1 MKPLNAI
8 RHFLY
13 IDRCV
18 SEYTAEDERKNQEGV
33 ALIAAASFAIMSL
46 LNVKQASFVML
57 GTTIFGA
64 AFFVLGY
71 LFSHYMRKPALLRA
85 AYYITYLVVFTSYT
99 IMGGNDGFA
108 VLWLVIATYAVMIS
122 VDFRTGFFISLYYLV
137 ILLLLFL
144 GPLSYLLRY
153 DYNQTFMLRFPFLYL
168 INFAF
173 AAYISIRIR
182 TYQYELLLKR
192 EELVALS
199 TMDLSTGVKNRNG
212 FIRDME
218 HLKNDEVESL
228 VVVYIDINGLHEI
241 NNRFGHAAGDEVLV
255 TAARLYQSHFPKD
268 FVYRMGGDE
277 FLILCKDSTETDVW
291 KVMLRLMEE
300 AEHNS
305 FSFSFGVDM
314 QTAPFDLD
322 EIIKRADSKMM
333 DAKNRYYTDRGQK
346 DR

>member
-1 MKPLNAI
+1 MRLLNAI
-8 RHFLY
+8 KHFLY
-13 IDRCV
+13 IDRYV

-33 ALIAAASFAIMSL
+33 ALIAAASFAVMSL
-46 LNVKQASFVML
+46 LNIKQESYVML
-57 GTTIFGA
+57 GTTILGA
-64 AFFVLGY
+64 VLFVLGY
-71 LFSHYMRKPALLRA
+71 LASRYMKKPALLQA
-85 AYYITYLVVFTSYT
+85 AYYITYVVVFTSYT

-108 VLWLVIATYAVMIS
+108 VLWLVIATYAMMIS
-122 VDFRTGFFISLYYLV
+122 IDFRAGFFISLYYLLM
-137 ILLLLFL
+137 LLLVFH
-144 GPLSYLLRY
+144 GPLSSLLRY
-153 DYNQTFMLRFPFLYL
+153 DYDQTFMLRFPFLYL

-173 AAYISIRIR
+173 ATYISIRIR

-218 HLKNDEVESL
+218 HFQNEEVAAL

-255 TAARLYQSHFPKD
+255 TAARLYKAYFPKD

-277 FLILCKDSTETDVW
+277 FLILCKDSTETEVL

-300 AEHNS
+300 AEQNN
-305 FSFSFGVDM
+305 FSFAFGIDR

-333 DAKNRYYTDRGQK
+333 DAKNKYYMDRRQK
-346 DR
+346 ER